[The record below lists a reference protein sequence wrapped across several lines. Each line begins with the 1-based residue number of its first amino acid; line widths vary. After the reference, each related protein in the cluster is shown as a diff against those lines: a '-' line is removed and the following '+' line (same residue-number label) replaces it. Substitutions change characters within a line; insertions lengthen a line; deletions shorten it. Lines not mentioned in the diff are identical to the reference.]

1 MTTEILPYQSNTNF
15 WILSLCVCL
24 ESQCHKA
31 LLDDE
36 EFKDVCRISTENC
49 SKTQIQNT
57 IYQNKLSIIRLQ
69 NDLIFLYL
77 HFSMEFNKII
87 VSYHNKVEKIGNHT
101 YLSISLCYFP
111 LFFMSPFA
119 LLMFCDSSFPNICQ
133 YRYKIPLYLHPLTI

>member
-1 MTTEILPYQSNTNF
+1 MTAETLLYQSNTDF
-15 WILSLCVCL
+15 WVLSSCVYL
-24 ESQCHKA
+24 EAQCHKA
-31 LLDDE
+31 LLNDE

-101 YLSISLCYFP
+101 YLSISLLFP
-111 LFFMSPFA
+111 SIFYESFA
-119 LLMFCDSSFPNICQ
+119 PLTFCDSSFPNICQ
-133 YRYKIPLYLHPLTI
+133 YQYKIPLHLHSLTI